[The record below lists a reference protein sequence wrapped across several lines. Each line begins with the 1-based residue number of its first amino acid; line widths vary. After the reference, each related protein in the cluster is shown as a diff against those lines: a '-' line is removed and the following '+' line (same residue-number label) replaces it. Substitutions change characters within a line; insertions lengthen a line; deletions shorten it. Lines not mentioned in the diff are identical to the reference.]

1 MMWDDDDG
9 FRGHYGMMYGGSA
22 VTWLMLIL
30 MVALVV
36 ALVVAVVLL
45 LRRTATAGGLGGL
58 GGPGGPTGPE
68 DESAHDRTAQ
78 RILAERLARG
88 EIDEDEYR
96 RRRAA
101 LSDT

>member
-45 LRRTATAGGLGGL
+45 LRRTATAGGLGG
-58 GGPGGPTGPE
+58 PGGPTGPE